1 MPIRQPPGSLT
12 GHPTLELL
20 EPFLWVH
27 TLGQDARA
35 PIVVTGTVKP
45 PEGVPMMPAA
55 RDGGAAA
62 IRGALFAQ
70 AQAAI
75 ATVEEAGYTHGWHP
89 EFTIK
94 GDFVR
99 RVDDDGPGEFLRA
112 EAELRLYLKPPG

>member
-27 TLGQDARA
+27 TIGQDVRA

-45 PEGVPMMPAA
+45 PPAMEA
-55 RDGGAAA
+55 LAADDSAAA
-62 IRGALFAQ
+62 ASMRRALFDR

-75 ATVEEAGYTHGWHP
+75 ATMEEAGYAHGWHP

-94 GDFVR
+94 GDLVC

-112 EAELRLYLKPPG
+112 EAELRLYLKPPA